1 MIRPIVAHLCE
12 ELKRAHPA
20 SAAALVLLA
29 GLIFEQSNKLET
41 LEELSRTNEL
51 DSGSVHAAS
60 RATEIRDEYIRYAE
74 QGIFDWK
81 YLGLRLTND
90 ERDSM
95 TRTLLELIDRD
106 SPLASD
112 AASALSLSGRPFVVP
127 HLARTVYSKARD
139 DEPTA
144 ATCIRA
150 IAELLNS
157 SSIRSTPDL
166 PMMKPLISA
175 GIQALE
181 FASREGMDGPLG
193 ANDEGARQL
202 TRLRKIYPGLL

>member
-29 GLIFEQSNKLET
+29 GLIFEQ
-41 LEELSRTNEL
+41 
-51 DSGSVHAAS
+51 
-60 RATEIRDEYIRYAE
+60 
-74 QGIFDWK
+74 
-81 YLGLRLTND
+81 RLTND

-193 ANDEGARQL
+193 AKEEGARQL
-202 TRLRKIYPGLL
+202 TRLRTIYPGLL